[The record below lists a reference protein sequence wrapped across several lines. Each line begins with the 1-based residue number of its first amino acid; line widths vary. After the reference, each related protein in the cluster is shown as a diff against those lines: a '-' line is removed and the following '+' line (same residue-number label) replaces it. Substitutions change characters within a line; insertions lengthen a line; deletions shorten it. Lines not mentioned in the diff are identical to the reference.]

1 MVMSHHVETG
11 NLKIELG
18 PLEEQLVILTI
29 ELPLQ
34 PFLEILLR
42 LVGICEMAQCLKVL
56 ATKSDDPNSSLG
68 PAW

>member
-1 MVMSHHVETG
+1 METG

-42 LVGICEMAQCLKVL
+42 LVWVCEMAQCVKVL

>member
-68 PAW
+68 PVW

>member
-68 PAW
+68 PAR

>member
-18 PLEEQLVILTI
+18 PLEEQLVILTT

>member
-56 ATKSDDPNSSLG
+56 ATESDDPNSSLG